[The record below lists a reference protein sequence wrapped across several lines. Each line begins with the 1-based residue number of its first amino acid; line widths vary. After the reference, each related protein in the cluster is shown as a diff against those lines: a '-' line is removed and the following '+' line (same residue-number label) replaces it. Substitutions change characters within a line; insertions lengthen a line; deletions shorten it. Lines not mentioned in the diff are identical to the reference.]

1 MKKMWKGILS
11 LFVGIAIISCAGT
24 DSSAQK
30 KGHDN
35 SNLVKAG
42 TPAADSL
49 VSGMTEFARSIFKG
63 TFDSIPGD
71 YYYHVTD
78 GRIDSLFKKEGGQ
91 YKPIISI
98 DYDFIVGQSGFELK
112 KNNYSYFIKE
122 GVLTQE
128 VDFPKYSKAYWS
140 NGKTKAIMTGL
151 LYRDDQGVFQVD
163 SGLSEIYFENG
174 KIKEQNDWKD
184 KQLIVSKVWNENGIL
199 ITELD
204 FPKYVKAYWD
214 NGKPKAVMTGVLYRS
229 NQSNI
234 AMDSGHSEIYFENG
248 KINQQNDWKGK
259 KLIAQK
265 EWNEKGTLTKEFEF
279 PKYYKEY
286 CDDGKPKIVSTGLLY
301 KDDQGNFSVD
311 SGHSEIYFE
320 NGKIKEQNEWKDKQ
334 VVANKTWNENGV
346 LTLDIDFPKYAKM
359 YWDNG
364 KPKEVLTGLLYKND
378 RGSIRADSGHSE
390 IYFENGQIKEQ
401 NDWKDKQIIA
411 SKLWNENGVLITDF
425 ISYKYA
431 KIYWDNGNLKGVITG
446 SLYVDDRGNFVVD
459 SGHTESYFENGKIRE
474 QIDWK
479 DKQVVANKT
488 WNENGVLTLDI
499 DFPKY
504 AKMYWDNGKPKE
516 VLTGLLYKNDQGF
529 IRVDSGHSEI
539 YFENGKFNEK
549 NEWKDKL
556 LIASK
561 VWNENGILIKEL
573 DFPKYARM
581 YWDNGKPKE
590 VLSGLLYKNDRGN
603 FELDSG
609 HSEIYFENGKI
620 KEQND
625 WKNKQPVASKQWNE
639 NGVLIKEL
647 DFPKSIKT
655 YWNNG
660 KPKSVAIG
668 LLYKDDQGDIRVDSG
683 RSDIYFENGK
693 IKEQNDWKDKQ
704 FVAQKIWNER
714 GVITFDLNFP
724 KYVKEYWDNGK
735 PKSVAIG
742 LLYRVDQ
749 GPIKVDS
756 GHSEIYFENGKIKQQ
771 CDWKNKQPIAN
782 KQWNENGVLLVELNF
797 PKSFK
802 AYWDN
807 GKPKAIL
814 TGVLYRDNQGNIEVD
829 SGHSEIYFENG
840 QIKEQNDWKNK
851 QIVTNK
857 TWNENGVLTVDIDFP
872 KHIKGYWDNG
882 KLKGIMTGLLYRDDQ
897 GNFHLDSG
905 HSEAYFENGQIK
917 EQNDWKDK
925 QIVANKTWN
934 EKGVLTV
941 DINLPKYSKW
951 YWDDGRL
958 EQIATGVLY
967 RDDQGVIRVDSGRSE
982 VYFEN
987 GKIKEQND
995 WKDKQPTVSKRWN
1008 ENGILTVDFIFPKY
1022 YELYWDNGNIKEIAT
1037 GLLYR
1042 DDKGNFEVDSGHTE
1056 TYFENGGIQRISVC
1070 NNKQLIAYKQWNEN
1084 GTVKKEGVVAKG
1096 FHKEYFPNGKIS
1108 VDISGKFHY
1117 DDNWGIILEN
1127 AIDKQW
1133 NENGILTDEILFPKY
1148 AKFYSDSGALDSEL
1162 EGTLY
1167 YDEEKEI
1174 QVQDGTKKWY
1184 RDNGKLWS
1192 LRIYKEKKLVSK
1204 KKWYKNG
1211 NLDEE
1216 GDASKGF
1223 YRSYHSD
1230 GKLYMNV
1237 LGKFHYNNK
1246 GFFENI
1252 ILENATQ
1259 KWWGTN
1265 GNLKK
1270 EIVFPKYVKEY
1281 SDNGT
1286 LVKELEGTLYYDD
1299 QDEIQVQDGF
1309 KKEYSDK
1316 GKLTVQKNYKGKKLV
1331 RKTVW
1336 RENGNIFISAELPD
1350 RYREFYND
1358 GKIRTEVIGVIVEED
1373 DSFRIKDGTYKEY
1386 DFNGKVTYTATY
1398 EDFQRISEK

>member
-1 MKKMWKGILS
+1 M
-11 LFVGIAIISCAGT
+11 
-24 DSSAQK
+24 
-30 KGHDN
+30 
-35 SNLVKAG
+35 
-42 TPAADSL
+42 
-49 VSGMTEFARSIFKG
+49 
-63 TFDSIPGD
+63 
-71 YYYHVTD
+71 
-78 GRIDSLFKKEGGQ
+78 
-91 YKPIISI
+91 
-98 DYDFIVGQSGFELK
+98 
-112 KNNYSYFIKE
+112 
-122 GVLTQE
+122 
-128 VDFPKYSKAYWS
+128 
-140 NGKTKAIMTGL
+140 
-151 LYRDDQGVFQVD
+151 D
-163 SGLSEIYFENG
+163 SGHSEIYFENG

-204 FPKYVKAYWD
+204 FPKSVKTYWD
-214 NGKPKAVMTGVLYRS
+214 NGKIKEIGTGVLYR
-229 NQSNI
+229 N
-234 AMDSGHSEIYFENG
+234 
-248 KINQQNDWKGK
+248 
-259 KLIAQK
+259 
-265 EWNEKGTLTKEFEF
+265 
-279 PKYYKEY
+279 
-286 CDDGKPKIVSTGLLY
+286 
-301 KDDQGNFSVD
+301 DQGSIRVD

-320 NGKIKEQNEWKDKQ
+320 NGKNNVQNDWKDKQ
-334 VVANKTWNENGV
+334 IAASKQWNENGV
-346 LTLDIDFPKYAKM
+346 LTRDLDFPKYAKV

-364 KPKEVLTGLLYKND
+364 KPKEILTGVLY
-378 RGSIRADSGHSE
+378 R
-390 IYFENGQIKEQ
+390 
-401 NDWKDKQIIA
+401 
-411 SKLWNENGVLITDF
+411 
-425 ISYKYA
+425 
-431 KIYWDNGNLKGVITG
+431 
-446 SLYVDDRGNFVVD
+446 DDQGNF
-459 SGHTESYFENGKIRE
+459 
-474 QIDWK
+474 
-479 DKQVVANKT
+479 
-488 WNENGVLTLDI
+488 
-499 DFPKY
+499 
-504 AKMYWDNGKPKE
+504 
-516 VLTGLLYKNDQGF
+516 
-529 IRVDSGHSEI
+529 RVDNGHSEI

-573 DFPKYARM
+573 DLPKYAKV
-581 YWDNGKPKE
+581 YWNNGKPKE
-590 VLSGLLYKNDRGN
+590 VLSGLLYKKDQGN

-639 NGVLIKEL
+639 DGVLLAELKFPESFKTYWDNGNLRSIKTGILYEDDQGNFQL
-647 DFPKSIKT
+647 DSGHSESYFENGKKRQHGDWKNKQLVAVKEWNESSLLIKDIDFPKYARA

-660 KPKSVAIG
+660 KPKDVLSG
-668 LLYKDDQGDIRVDSG
+668 LLYKNDRGNFELDSG
-683 RSDIYFENGK
+683 HSEVYFENGK
-693 IKEQNDWKDKQ
+693 INQQN
-704 FVAQKIWNER
+704 
-714 GVITFDLNFP
+714 
-724 KYVKEYWDNGK
+724 
-735 PKSVAIG
+735 
-742 LLYRVDQ
+742 
-749 GPIKVDS
+749 
-756 GHSEIYFENGKIKQQ
+756 
-771 CDWKNKQPIAN
+771 DWKNKQPVAS
-782 KQWNENGVLLVELNF
+782 KQWNEKGVLLVELKF
-797 PKSFK
+797 PKTFK
-802 AYWDN
+802 TYWDN

-814 TGVLYRDNQGNIEVD
+814 TGVLYRDNQGNFSVD

-872 KHIKGYWDNG
+872 KHIKEYWDNG

-951 YWDDGRL
+951 YRDDGRL

-1022 YELYWDNGNIKEIAT
+1022 YELYWDNGNIKELAT

-1265 GNLKK
+1265 GNLKR

-1281 SDNGT
+1281 SENGT

-1336 RENGNIFISAELPD
+1336 RENGNIFISAELPN

-1358 GKIRTEVIGVIVEED
+1358 GKIRTEVIGVIVEEE
-1373 DSFRIKDGTYKEY
+1373 DSFRIKDGIYKEY

-1398 EDFQRISEK
+1398 EDFQRISEN